1 MDTIWGTLY
10 AAGFAVPLF
19 LVVASLILVYK
30 LARKL
35 HLRDPQAPNTWQM
48 LAAQVGLIIFAAVL
62 GRFVRLGFLELAAL
76 VWVPLYLLRRLKR
89 NGARLAPNS
98 NAANA
103 EEPSTGDRYPAVPCL
118 SPKETKSSVEVN
130 RTTALRAAW
139 FFSVS
144 GVLLPWVVGLGV
156 KFYLQSQGKPTL
168 PIKGF
173 IDPASIVV
181 LLLLTMVMWS
191 SPFLILAALVAVRFS
206 FGRSPRYS
214 FRYRLP
220 VAWWTYGAGVVVAV
234 VVFVPIFWQFDS
246 MMLLFPVGILIIP
259 PMAAVFWAGSR
270 LTRR

>member
-1 MDTIWGTLY
+1 MDTIWGILY

-19 LVVASLILVYK
+19 LVVASLTLVYK

-48 LAAQVGLIIFAAVL
+48 LAAQIGLIIFASVL

-76 VWVPLYLLRRLKR
+76 VWVPVYLLRRLKR
-89 NGARLAPNS
+89 TGARLAPNS
-98 NAANA
+98 NLVHARK
-103 EEPSTGDRYPAVPCL
+103 PSSDDGYSAVPCP
-118 SPKETKSSVEVN
+118 SPNETESCGEIH
-130 RTTALRAAW
+130 RTTAMRAAW
-139 FFSVS
+139 FFGLS
-144 GVLLPWVVGLGV
+144 GVLLPWMVGLGV

-181 LLLLTMVMWS
+181 LLILTVVMWS
-191 SPFLILAALVAVRFS
+191 SPFLILAVLVAVRFS
-206 FGRSPRYS
+206 FGRSRMYS
-214 FRYRLP
+214 FRYRLSL
-220 VAWWTYGAGVVVAV
+220 AWWTYGAGTVAAV

-270 LTRR
+270 LTHR